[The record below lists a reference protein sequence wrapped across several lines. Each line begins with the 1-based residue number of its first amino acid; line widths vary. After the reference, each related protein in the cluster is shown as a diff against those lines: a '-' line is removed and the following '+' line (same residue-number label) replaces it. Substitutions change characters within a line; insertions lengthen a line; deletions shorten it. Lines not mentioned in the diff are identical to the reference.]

1 MLADSQ
7 TYPICTQNFI
17 QIGPAVLEEFGFK
30 HRDTRILYIRLW
42 QLTFLISQPDNSL
55 SSEGAEHVPKLC

>member
-17 QIGPAVLEEFGFK
+17 QIGPAVLEEFDFK
-30 HRDTRILYIRLW
+30 HRDTRFLFLWCCGCPWVAVIAYHQAIRML
-42 QLTFLISQPDNSL
+42 
-55 SSEGAEHVPKLC
+55 